1 MKTSFSALLLA
12 LSLQSFTVDANA
24 DDSITVEGLITP
36 RDDTGLYVRNG
47 DGQFEIEW
55 TRDTRVALDVNAR
68 LLRGIKGGGLSY
80 KVHSSDEII
89 NFPLPKGPV
98 TGIVEIRRKNQL
110 QKALKEARAEK
121 WISERGL
128 SLHFGK
134 ELPGQLPSTDD
145 PRFVGLWDPSAKPRT
160 LTIKDV
166 KYELSM
172 KKGGQANTLLYNVI
186 GTGDCKPFIY
196 RARVIGHKKGD
207 VIIADE
213 IHLKPIGDQAAKDD
227 PKLPRY
233 LFIGDSI
240 SGNYGRGLRKAL
252 EGKFNLHHPP
262 TNCGPSGKGRGNIV
276 EWLGGYRQKG
286 RHWDVISFN
295 FGHWDAGNDKTSYQ
309 ENLEAVIVKLK
320 KSGAKLIWVT
330 TCPVP
335 RGFPAAGGL
344 DEKGKAP
351 RRTSGVMRKYLNP
364 WALEVV
370 KRHPAITI
378 CDQWQYVKDNEKTI
392 YKSFW
397 AGKNVHFGGESA
409 DKLGQFLAKHVLQVM
424 KNK

>member
-1 MKTSFSALLLA
+1 MKTSFSAILLA
-12 LSLQSFTVDANA
+12 LSLQAFTVDVNA

-55 TRDTRVALDVNAR
+55 TNDTRVALDVNAR
-68 LLRGIKGGGLSY
+68 LLRGIKGGVLSY

-134 ELPGQLPSTDD
+134 ELPARLPSADD
-145 PRFVGLWDPSAKPRT
+145 PRFVGLWDSSTRPRT
-160 LTIKDV
+160 LSIKDS

-172 KKGGQANTLLYNVI
+172 KKGGQANVLLYNVI
-186 GTGDCKPFIY
+186 GTGDCKPFIN
-196 RARVIGHKKGD
+196 RARVSGHKKGS
-207 VIIADE
+207 VIIGDE

-233 LFIGDSI
+233 LFIGASI
-240 SGNYGRGLRKAL
+240 SGNYGRGLREAL
-252 EGKFNLHHPP
+252 KGKFNLHHPP

-286 RHWDVISFN
+286 RQWDVISFN
-295 FGHWDAGNDKTSYQ
+295 FGHWDAGNDKASYQ
-309 ENLEAVIVKLK
+309 ENLEAVIAPLK
-320 KSGAKLIWVT
+320 KTGAKLIWVT

-335 RGFPAAGGL
+335 RGFPAAGDL

-351 RRTSGVMRKYLNP
+351 RRTSGVMKKYLTP

-397 AGKNVHFGGESA
+397 AGKNVHFGGEAA